1 MLLDHSR
8 SVPGLGW
15 ATVSTRCTCGDVTI
29 GPTKTASTIV
39 FDTSS

>member
-8 SVPGLGW
+8 TLPGLGW
-15 ATVSTRCTCGDVTI
+15 AIVSTRCTCGDVTI
-29 GPTKTASTIV
+29 GPAKTALTII